1 MAKGLFRVTYG
12 QSKIMDPVRINVLLV
27 DDDIAYARIAQ
38 QQLTNFMGRKFNIA
52 WKQEGGSALEELQK
66 NSSIDIVLMESTLP
80 DMSGLEFV
88 KALRGKSIES
98 PVIFLTETKDYRLA
112 IEAMKGGVEEY
123 LIKDEVLETI
133 LPRTILNV
141 LERVQ
146 LKNQIAEAE
155 RHRIFAERRTEAIRE
170 AIVAIC
176 HEFNNP
182 LTAIKLTADAIGR
195 QKLPVRQKL
204 LVTEIAEKIVTIEDK
219 IRKLQNLQE
228 AG

>member
-1 MAKGLFRVTYG
+1 
-12 QSKIMDPVRINVLLV
+12 MDPVKVTVLLV
-27 DDDIAYARIAQ
+27 DDDITYAPIVQ
-38 QQLTNFMGRKFNIA
+38 QKLSSFMGKKFNIL
-52 WKQEGGSALEELQK
+52 WKQAGRPAIEELQR
-66 NSSIDIVLMESTLP
+66 NSSIDIILMESSLP
-80 DMSGLEFV
+80 DMSGLELV
-88 KALRGKSIES
+88 KSLRANGIES

-123 LIKDEVLETI
+123 LIKDEVSDTI

-141 LERVQ
+141 LEKVE
-146 LKNQIAEAE
+146 LKKQIVEAE
-155 RHRIFAERRTEAIRE
+155 KNRIFAERQTEAIRE

-195 QKLPVRQKL
+195 QKLPLRQQE
-204 LVTEIAEKIVTIEDK
+204 LVTEIAEQIGMIETK

-228 AG
+228 SS